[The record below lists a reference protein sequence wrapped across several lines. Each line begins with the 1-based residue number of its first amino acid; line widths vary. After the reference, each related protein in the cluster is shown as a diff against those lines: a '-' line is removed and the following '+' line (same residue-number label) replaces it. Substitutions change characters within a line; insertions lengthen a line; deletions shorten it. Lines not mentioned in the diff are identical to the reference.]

1 MRDRSGL
8 GRVLSH
14 PVVAALVAAAV
25 LHLLWWLLL
34 ANSGGD
40 IAAQDAWAE
49 FARTNP
55 GSAYN
60 LAWYG
65 GIHPVSYSLL
75 SPYVMA
81 LVGVRTTMM
90 IVGTVSAGLLA
101 LVLVRSQAL
110 RQPLWPALYGAVA
123 LTGNAVSG
131 RVTFGLGAMFALAAL
146 AVLLPSS
153 PTSDSDSGPTRPG
166 RVRRVAVGALAA
178 LATASSALAGLFLG
192 LVAAA
197 LWLNGRRRTAYVVG
211 VPPVA
216 VVAWS
221 AWFFPFSGEQP
232 MPAGSMILPV
242 LAGLLGYLLS
252 PTSWRTVRTTSA
264 VYAVT
269 VVLVWLVPSP
279 IGSNVTRLGLLFGG
293 VLMVALATSVE
304 PIRRPRLRRTA
315 LVPATTLLAVAIVA
329 SSIWQGATAG
339 RDLAGA
345 RTAQAWT
352 SDLQPLL
359 DQLDARDARLGRTE
373 VVPTRSHREAAALA
387 PYVNLARGWNRQAD
401 ARRNALFYTE
411 GALTP
416 RSYRAWLHRWAVR
429 HVVLPEGEP
438 DVAAQAEAAL
448 VAAGLRYL
456 RPVWSD
462 GNWRIFEVRN
472 PTPLADEPAMVT
484 RFDEAGVE
492 LVLPEAATV
501 VVRIPAS
508 PWLSLVDAE
517 GEALQP
523 TPSAGAGSE
532 DEYVLG
538 CLGATLPA
546 EVDVPEGDGEA
557 EFEPTPES
565 WTVLH
570 APRPGIYRIAAPYT
584 FSRGT
589 PCPDESPGS

>member
-1 MRDRSGL
+1 MRERSRIV
-8 GRVLSH
+8 RVATQ
-14 PVVAALVAAAV
+14 PVAAAFLAAAV

-40 IAAQDAWAE
+40 IAAQDAWAQ
-49 FARTNP
+49 FARTHP

-90 IVGTVSAGLLA
+90 VVGTVSAALLA
-101 LVLVRSQAL
+101 LVLVRTHAL

-131 RVTFGLGAMFALAAL
+131 RVTFGLGTMFALAAL
-146 AVLLPSS
+146 AVLLPATA
-153 PTSDSDSGPTRPG
+153 TSAPSGPG
-166 RVRRVAVGALAA
+166 RGRGAVVGILAA
-178 LATASSALAGLFLG
+178 LATASSGLAGLFLG
-192 LVAAA
+192 IVAAA
-197 LWLNGRRRTAYVVG
+197 LWLTGRRPTAYLIG
-211 VPPVA
+211 LSPVA

-242 LAGLLGYLLS
+242 LAGLLGFLLA
-252 PTSWRTVRTTSA
+252 PASWRTVRATSA
-264 VYAVT
+264 VYAVA

-279 IGSNVTRLGLLFGG
+279 IGSNVTRLGLLFAG
-293 VLMVALATSVE
+293 VLMVALMVSAE
-304 PIRRPRLRRTA
+304 PVRRPAWRRIALTPVTA
-315 LVPATTLLAVAIVA
+315 LLGVAIVA
-329 SSIWQGATAG
+329 SSIWQGAIVG
-339 RDLAGA
+339 RDVVGA
-345 RTAQAWT
+345 RPAQAWT

-359 DQLDARDARLGRTE
+359 DQLEARDARLGRTE
-373 VVPTRSHREAAALA
+373 VVPSRSHREAAALA
-387 PYVNLARGWNRQAD
+387 PFVNLARGWNRQAD
-401 ARRNALFYTE
+401 AERNALFYTE

-416 RSYRAWLHRWAVR
+416 RSYRAWLHRWAVH
-429 HVVLPEGEP
+429 HVVLPAGEP
-438 DVAAQAEAAL
+438 DAAARAEAVL
-448 VAAGLRYL
+448 VAGGLRYL

-462 GNWRIFEVRN
+462 ESWRVFEVKN
-472 PTPLADEPAMVT
+472 PTPLADDPAVVT

-523 TPSAGAGSE
+523 TPSVGADSE
-532 DEYVLG
+532 EAYVLG
-538 CLGATLPA
+538 CLGEIAPA
-546 EVDVPEGDGEA
+546 GADVPEGEGESEA
-557 EFEPTPES
+557 KTES

-570 APRPGIYRIAAPYT
+570 APYPGVYRIAAPYT

-589 PCPDESPGS
+589 PCPDERPES